1 MILLPFYV
9 DNIIKT
15 ALFEDINYIDSTADL
30 LIPENSYSD
39 AYLMAKADGV
49 VCGSEVAARVFT
61 ILDPSIDVK
70 FLVNEGERVSKGQK
84 IATINGHTREML
96 KAERTAL
103 NIIQHMSGI
112 ATYTRRCVD
121 AVEGTKATIAD
132 TRKTLPGLRA
142 LQKYAVTVGGGRNH
156 RYNLTDAAMLKDN
169 HIGAAGGVSQAIRM
183 AKEYAPFVRK
193 IEVEVEDLD
202 MVREAV
208 EAGADIIMLD
218 NMTAEDMREAVKL
231 IDGRAETECS
241 GNVTRDNVERLIEIG
256 VDYIS
261 SGALTHSAPI
271 LDISLKNLHPVE

>member
-9 DNIIKT
+9 DDIIKT
-15 ALFEDINYIDSTADL
+15 ALSEDINYIDSTADL

-156 RYNLTDAAMLKDN
+156 RYNLTDAGMLKDN
-169 HIGAAGGVSQAIRM
+169 HIDAYGGITAAV
-183 AKEYAPFVRK
+183 KTLRK
-193 IEVEVEDLD
+193 RAGHMLQIEVEARNLGE
-202 MVREAV
+202 VREALECGV
-208 EAGADIIMLD
+208 NVIMLD
-218 NMTAEDMREAVKL
+218 NMSLDEMTEACKL
-231 IDGRAETECS
+231 VDGKAKTEAS
-241 GNVTRDNVERLIEIG
+241 GNVTLDNIRAVAETG
-256 VDYIS
+256 VDIIS
-261 SGALTHSAPI
+261 LGALTHSVQAF
-271 LDISLKNLHPVE
+271 DISMKWG

>member
-9 DNIIKT
+9 DDIIKT
-15 ALFEDINYIDSTADL
+15 ALSEDINYIDSTADL

-112 ATYTRRCVD
+112 ATYTRGCVD

-169 HIGAAGGVSQAIRM
+169 HIDAYGGITAAV
-183 AKEYAPFVRK
+183 KTLRK
-193 IEVEVEDLD
+193 RAGHMLQIEVEARNLGE
-202 MVREAV
+202 VREALECGV
-208 EAGADIIMLD
+208 NVIMLD
-218 NMTAEDMREAVKL
+218 NMSLDEMTEACKL
-231 IDGRAETECS
+231 VDGKAKTEAS
-241 GNVTRDNVERLIEIG
+241 GNVTIDNIRAVAETG
-256 VDYIS
+256 VDIIS
-261 SGALTHSAPI
+261 LGALTHSVQAF
-271 LDISLKNLHPVE
+271 DISMKWG